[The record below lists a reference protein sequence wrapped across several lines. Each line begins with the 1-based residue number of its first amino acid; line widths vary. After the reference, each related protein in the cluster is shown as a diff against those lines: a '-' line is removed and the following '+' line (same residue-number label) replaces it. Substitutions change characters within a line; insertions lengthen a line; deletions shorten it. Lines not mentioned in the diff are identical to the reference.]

1 MYTNDGLVNKRQEL
15 KAFVN
20 SLKDHP
26 HVFAVTEVKP
36 KNMSQ
41 QLLVS
46 EFNLQGYNIFC
57 QGLDDPTKRGLLPD
71 SSAENF
77 GL

>member
-1 MYTNDGLVNKRQEL
+1 MQMDFSQQAVAAVAVAASSRKRQEL
-15 KAFVN
+15 KALVN
-20 SLKDHP
+20 SFKDHP

-46 EFNLQGYNIFC
+46 EFNLQGY
-57 QGLDDPTKRGLLPD
+57 K
-71 SSAENF
+71 SSVKV
-77 GL
+77 